1 MPKDIPVSNGELLL
15 NFDQE
20 YQIRDVYF
28 PFIGQENHSKGD
40 PFRFGVWV
48 DGQCSWMGPA
58 WEKDLR
64 YHDNSLAT
72 DVRLKN
78 PSLGLELR
86 CHDVVDVDLNVYI
99 RKIEATD
106 LRGNERQVRLFFHHD
121 FHLYGNDIGDT
132 AYFDPRTGALIHYK
146 ANRYFLISCNEP
158 GSRGVRHYACG
169 AKEAPGREGTWKD
182 AEDGELSGKPIAWG
196 SADST
201 LGVALRIPAGG
212 TATAFYWIAAGTNYH
227 TVAELNRTV
236 TEKTPEELIKRT
248 SNYWGAWAAKTERP
262 LADLPASVT
271 DIFNRSLLVLRTQI
285 DKRGAIIAATDSDI
299 VRFGRDTYSYMWGRD
314 GAFVAAALAKA
325 GYTHV
330 CMKFFEFCSR
340 VLSEEGYL
348 YQHYNPDGSLASN
361 WHPWIVDGRTVL
373 PIQEDSTALLLWALW
388 IHFTCSQDIEFI
400 RPLYDR
406 LIKRSADFLAAHRD
420 PETKLPL
427 PCYDLWEERFGVHA
441 FTVAAVIAGLRAGA
455 NFARLFQDAPLA
467 ERYDAVARE
476 MQDGLVLYL
485 YHPGLQRYARSGY
498 RTAKGYDLDT
508 VLDISLS
515 GLAILGAVPP
525 KDPRMAAT
533 MEALRSELWLA
544 TPMGGCARYTNDR
557 YQRPDDSP
565 ADVPGNPWFIST
577 LWLAEYCIARAERL
591 EELHEAVA
599 YLAWCAKNALPSGVL
614 AEQVHPIDG
623 SPLSVS
629 PLTWSHSAFVWTVL
643 QYTEK
648 HAALSA
654 AGTPGSITSSGVAHL
669 HTEP

>member
-20 YQIRDVYF
+20 YQIRDVYY

-40 PFRFGVWV
+40 PFRFGVWAE
-48 DGQCSWMGPA
+48 GRCSWMGPE

-64 YHDNSLAT
+64 YHDNSLVT
-72 DVRLKN
+72 DVRLRN
-78 PSLGLELR
+78 GSLGLELR
-86 CHDVVDVDLNVYI
+86 CHDAVDVDLNIYL
-99 RKIEATD
+99 RKIEVTD
-106 LRGNERQVRLFFHHD
+106 LTGRERQVRLFFSHD

-132 AYFDPRTGALIHYK
+132 AYFDPRTRSLIHYK
-146 ANRYFLISCNEP
+146 ANRYFLISCCEP
-158 GSRGVRHYACG
+158 AAWGVQHYACG

-201 LGVALRIPAGG
+201 LGIRLNLPPGG
-212 TATAFYWIAAGTNYH
+212 TATAFYWIAAGTNYQ
-227 TVAELNRTV
+227 TAADLNRTV
-236 TEKTPEELIKRT
+236 AEKTPAELIKRT
-248 SNYWGAWAAKTERP
+248 SNYWGAWAARTDRP
-262 LADLPASVT
+262 LADLPRPVT
-271 DIFNRSLLVLRTQI
+271 DIFNRSLLILRTQI

-299 VRFGRDTYSYMWGRD
+299 VRFGRDTYAYMWGRD

-361 WHPWIVDGRTVL
+361 WHPWIVDNRTVL
-373 PIQEDSTALLLWALW
+373 PIQEDSTALILWALW
-388 IHFTCSQDIEFI
+388 IHYTCSQDIEFI

-406 LIKRSADFLAAHRD
+406 LIKRSADFLVAHRD
-420 PETKLPL
+420 PETNLPL

-441 FTVAAVIAGLRAGA
+441 FTIAAVIAGLRAAA

-467 ERYDAVARE
+467 EHYDATAHE
-476 MQDGLVLYL
+476 MQDALTRHL
-485 YHPGLQRYARSGY
+485 YHPGWKRFARSGY
-498 RTAKGYDLDT
+498 RTGKGYELDA

-525 KDPRMAAT
+525 KDPRMAET
-533 MEALRSELWLA
+533 MEALRSNLWLT
-544 TPMGGCARYTNDR
+544 TPVGGCARYMNDR
-557 YQRPDDSP
+557 YQRPDDGPS
-565 ADVPGNPWFIST
+565 DVPGNPWFIST
-577 LWLAEYCIARAERL
+577 LWLAEYHIARAESL
-591 EELHEAVA
+591 PELHEAIA
-599 YLAWCAKNALPSGVL
+599 YLEWCGRNALPSGVL
-614 AEQVHPIDG
+614 AEQVHPLT
-623 SPLSVS
+623 SAPLSVS

-643 QYTEK
+643 TYTEK

-654 AGTPGSITSSGVAHL
+654 SR
-669 HTEP
+669 